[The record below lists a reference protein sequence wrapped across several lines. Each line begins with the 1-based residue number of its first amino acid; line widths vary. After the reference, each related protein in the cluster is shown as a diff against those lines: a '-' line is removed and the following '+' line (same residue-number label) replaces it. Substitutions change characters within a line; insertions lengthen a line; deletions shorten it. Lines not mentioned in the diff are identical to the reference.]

1 MRRLTHMERGEVSGE
16 RRVNGG
22 LKASSLNN
30 WGADNEFQIEHA
42 EFEVAS
48 RHPGRNSHQ
57 AEHR

>member
-1 MRRLTHMERGEVSGE
+1 MERGEVSGE